1 MVSSFTTSG
10 GNIPGLPQG
19 VLNPMNKALP
29 GTPTFFLF
37 IFCCTT
43 ATLAQ
48 SSPPTET
55 CGIQH
60 QQQLINQQSHSGF
73 RPILA
78 GDFAD
83 PSLESDLQRDYHAIY
98 FQPPSPETETTL
110 HVTLTLAISRKN
122 RCAEALA
129 TYALGLAALQNNIAA
144 ASTFFHQAEAAFD
157 EVHSAT
163 GLAHTHFEFA
173 ALARNVKPQAEITA
187 TFNSVAAELDAA
199 GDPTDALTARLQGVN
214 PSAPDASA
222 QFEHLTT
229 EAQTLHATHLEASAH
244 QIWGDSFFNR
254 GQYDQAM
261 LHYQK
266 SDALYT
272 TCLCNPDQRAY
283 LQTSMGRLER
293 VQGRPESAIPHYRLA
308 LHLQT
313 LSHDQAYVPQTLNAI
328 SVAYES
334 MRQYQ
339 KAIAYLQQALA
350 VAHAIH
356 SQPFID
362 FLEANLGYLYY
373 QAGQPRRGLPLLQ
386 HAASNFTNDY
396 QRCSRYDQLSEIYR
410 TLGQLGDAESSITSA
425 IEACE
430 RNKNN
435 RDLADSLE
443 TRARIRMLR
452 GELDA
457 ALADAQHALSITEE
471 ISSHL
476 VPEDAHKR
484 GYNEQTINIYA
495 TTISI
500 LTRMGRYPEALEV
513 TEQSRSRAF
522 LDLLSSPHATL
533 PIIATSTRLSLIKA
547 PTQLSSSRGNSSP
560 ASPSSTDL
568 LLQSESHVPSMQTPE
583 IIATAERLHSTI
595 LAYWLSKDS
604 LSIWVIRPNSPVYGI
619 TQPIKPAHLEALVR
633 ATNPYS
639 ADTTRGLRTRGTH
652 TLSLAPVPAST
663 ELNPW
668 RSLYQILIAPI
679 ASHLPQ
685 EAGSLLTIIPHGPL
699 FQLPFAALI
708 DSHNHYLIEHYA
720 LHTVP
725 AAGLLLYTEKNETA
739 ASQLTPHFVFVA
751 NPQHLPQIPN
761 STPLPPL
768 PGSAAE
774 VEAIAHSLPSTQV
787 TLLEGSQASTTNLE
801 AAIPTAT
808 VLHFATHAIVSG
820 TDPFGSFLALNQSL
834 SSGNDDG
841 LLTTSSIYAL
851 HLHTQMVV
859 LSACRTGL
867 GPVSTDGVAGLSR
880 AFFYAGSASV
890 LTTLWDVADQP
901 TATLMPLFY
910 QGLNQG
916 QSRATALRTAQ
927 LALISDLRHNRIKV
941 SFAGTQTPLSEKPAF
956 WAAFSLSGQP

>member
-1 MVSSFTTSG
+1 
-10 GNIPGLPQG
+10 
-19 VLNPMNKALP
+19 MNEALP
-29 GTPTFFLF
+29 RTPPFLPLL
-37 IFCCTT
+37 ILCCT
-43 ATLAQ
+43 AAALAQ
-48 SSPPTET
+48 TPSHPET

-60 QQQLINQQSHSGF
+60 QEQLINQQNHSGF
-73 RPILA
+73 QPIL
-78 GDFAD
+78 GPDFSD
-83 PSLESDLQRDYHAIY
+83 PTLDSELQRDYYSIY
-98 FQPPSPETETTL
+98 FHPPAPETETALRATL
-110 HVTLTLAISRKN
+110 VLSVSRKN

-129 TYALGLAALQNNIAA
+129 TYGLGLLTKRNNIAA
-144 ASTFFHQAEAAFD
+144 ATGLFHQAETAFR
-157 EVHSAT
+157 EVHSDS
-163 GLAHTHFEFA
+163 GLAHTHFE
-173 ALARNVKPQAEITA
+173 LASLSSKVKPQTEVTA
-187 TFNSVAAELDAA
+187 AFTTAAAELEKTGAHL
-199 GDPTDALTARLQGVN
+199 DALSARLQAIDLSN
-214 PSAPDASA
+214 SDAY
-222 QFEHLTT
+222 T
-229 EAQTLHATHLEASAH
+229 ELAKLADEAHTLHATSLEARAN
-244 QIWGDSFFNR
+244 QIRGDSEFTH

-261 LHYQK
+261 LHYQR
-266 SDALYT
+266 SDALYMA
-272 TCLCNPDQRAY
+272 CLCDPEQRAY

-293 VQGRPESAIPHYRLA
+293 LQGRPESAIPHYRLA
-308 LHLQT
+308 LHLQN
-313 LSHDQAYVPQTLNAI
+313 LSRDQSYVPQTLNAI

-334 MRQYQ
+334 MHRYQ
-339 KAIAYLQQALA
+339 KAIVYLQQALT

-373 QAGQPRRGLPLLQ
+373 QAGQPRRGLPLLE

-410 TLGQLGDAESSITSA
+410 ALGQLGDAESSITSA
-425 IEACE
+425 IAACE
-430 RNKNN
+430 RNKDN
-435 RDLADSLE
+435 RSLADSLE

-452 GELDA
+452 GELDD
-457 ALADAQHALSITEE
+457 ALADAQHALAITEE

-495 TTISI
+495 TTVSI

-522 LDLLSSPHATL
+522 LDLLSSSHATL
-533 PIIATSTRLSLIKA
+533 PGSTTSTRLSLVKA
-547 PTQLSSSRGNSSP
+547 STQLSSTRGNSP

-604 LSIWVIRPNSPVYGI
+604 LSIWVIRPNSPVFGI
-619 TQPIKPAHLEALVR
+619 TQPIKASQLEALVR
-633 ATNPYS
+633 STNPYTTE
-639 ADTTRGLRTRGTH
+639 TTRGLCTRGTH
-652 TLSLAPVPAST
+652 TLSLAPTPSST

-679 ASHLPQ
+679 ASHLHQ
-685 EAGSLLTIIPHGPL
+685 EPGALLTIIPHGPL

-708 DSHNHYLIEHYA
+708 DSHNHYLIERYA

-725 AAGLLLYTEKNETA
+725 AAGLLRYTEKNEAA

-761 STPLPPL
+761 SSPLAKL

-774 VEAIAHSLPSTQV
+774 VEAIARTLPSTQV
-787 TLLEGSQASTTNLE
+787 TLLEGSQANAANLE

-820 TDPFGSFLALNQSL
+820 TDPFGSFLALDQPP
-834 SSGNDDG
+834 SSNKTDG
-841 LLTTSSIYAL
+841 LLTTSSIYSL

-867 GPVSTDGVAGLSR
+867 GPVSADGVAGLSR

-916 QSRATALRTAQ
+916 QSRATALRNAQ
-927 LALISDLRHNRIKV
+927 LALISDLRHHRVKV
-941 SFAGTQTPLSEKPAF
+941 SFAGTQTPLPEKPAF